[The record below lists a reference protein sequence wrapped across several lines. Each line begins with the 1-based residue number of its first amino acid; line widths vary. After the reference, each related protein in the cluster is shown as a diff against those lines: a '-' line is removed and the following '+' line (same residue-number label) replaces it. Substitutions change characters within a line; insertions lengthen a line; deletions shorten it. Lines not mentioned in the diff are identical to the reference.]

1 MAEQTVADQTLDE
14 IADLVRAKNAGPF
27 WLTLDVFLPTD
38 EAFERVCA
46 SDVVDPAVIAALY
59 RTTPEKVQIFPMPAL
74 RAIKISFPR
83 PVTQGS
89 FSDRDM
95 HSGQQHV
102 LLAAIEVPA
111 APATGSA
118 G

>member
-1 MAEQTVADQTLDE
+1 VADQTLDE

-27 WLTLDVFLPTD
+27 WITLDIFLPTD
-38 EAFERVCA
+38 EAYERVCA
-46 SDVVDPAVIAALY
+46 SAVVDPAVVAELY
-59 RTTPEKVQIFPMPAL
+59 RTTPDKVQVFPMPAL

-89 FSDRDM
+89 FTDRDM

-102 LLAAIEVPA
+102 PLSGIRVR
-111 APATGSA
+111 
-118 G
+118 

>member
-1 MAEQTVADQTLDE
+1 VAETLDDV
-14 IADLVRAKNAGPF
+14 ADLVRSKNAGPF

-38 EAFERVCA
+38 EAYERVCA
-46 SDVVDPAVIAALY
+46 SDVVDPGTIAALY
-59 RTTPEKVQIFPMPAL
+59 KSHPDKVRVFAMPAL

-89 FSDRDM
+89 FADRDM

-102 LLAAIEVPA
+102 LLAAIELPA
-111 APATGSA
+111 HGDEVTPR
-118 G
+118 

>member
-1 MAEQTVADQTLDE
+1 MASQTLDE

-27 WLTLDVFLPTD
+27 WITLDIFLPTD
-38 EAFERVCA
+38 EAYERVMA
-46 SDVVDPAVIAALY
+46 SPVVIPGVVAELY
-59 RTTPEKVQIFPMPAL
+59 RTTPEQVRVFPMAAL
-74 RAIKISFPR
+74 KAIKISFPR

-102 LLAAIEVPA
+102 LLAALEVPDLVGGGA
-111 APATGSA
+111 RY
-118 G
+118 